1 MHFSQVM
8 QQFGADK
15 PDNMIINVPQA
26 WGQGRAVFGGM
37 AAALAMAHL
46 LPVIPDNMPLRS
58 VSVSFVAP
66 LNSGKAN
73 VARRILRQGKSVIQA
88 QVEITQDNQVA
99 LVLLASFGAARPSVH
114 QLDANPAPQWPTG
127 ATQTLPK
134 QGPVP
139 EFTTHFD
146 YRIAHGQLPF
156 SASTLRELGGDIRM
170 AGNESRQAGI
180 LELLA
185 LIDAWPPVSLTLLN
199 QPAPASSLTWTIE
212 FVAHDLPFNT
222 HDWWRYQAEIEYGA
236 DGYHHIAAK
245 LWQPDGKLAAISR
258 QTVTVFA

>member
-8 QQFGADK
+8 QQFSGNTA
-15 PDNMIINVPQA
+15 DNMLIMVPEQ
-26 WGQGRAVFGGM
+26 WGQGRAIFGGM

-46 LPVIPDNMPLRS
+46 LPVLPTGMPLRS

-66 LNSGKAN
+66 LNAGTAS
-73 VARRILRQGKSVIQA
+73 VRRRILRQGKSVIQA
-88 QVEITQDNQVA
+88 QTEIEQEGQVA
-99 LVLLASFGAARPSVH
+99 LVLLASFGAARQSRH
-114 QLDANPAPQWPTG
+114 QLSANTAPTWQTDKVH
-127 ATQTLPK
+127 TLPK
-134 QGPVP
+134 HGPVP

-156 SASTLRELGGDIRM
+156 TASPLRELGGDIRM
-170 AGNESRQAGI
+170 AGSESSAVGI
-180 LELLA
+180 VELLA
-185 LIDAWPPVSLTLLN
+185 LVDAWPPVSLTLLD

-212 FVAHDLPFNT
+212 FIAHDLPFNSS
-222 HDWWRYQAEIEYGA
+222 DWWRYQAEIEYAA